1 MYATLDRTKEHF
13 IILLHC
19 NTLTF
24 EDDKITK
31 FQKNDSK
38 LCHVR
43 DICSHDIK
51 CLLQVINDER

>member
-1 MYATLDRTKEHF
+1 MYETLDKTKEHF
-13 IILLHC
+13 IIFLHC

-31 FQKNDSK
+31 LEMNDSN

-43 DICSHDIK
+43 DICSHDIEMFVTGN
-51 CLLQVINDER
+51 Q